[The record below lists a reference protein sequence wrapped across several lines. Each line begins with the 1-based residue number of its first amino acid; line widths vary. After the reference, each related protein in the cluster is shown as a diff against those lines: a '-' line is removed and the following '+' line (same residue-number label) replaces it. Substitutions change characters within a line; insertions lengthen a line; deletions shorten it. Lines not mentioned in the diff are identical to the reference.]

1 LRSTPSSAPPDRPL
15 HRRGWLIIAAGVV
28 VVASVAGI
36 VAALTASDD
45 GDSGVTT
52 TRDVSV
58 GGRAGIGEQAPDFE
72 LPALDGGGT
81 VRLSDFRGQ
90 PVVLNFW
97 ASYCK
102 PCRDEFPL
110 FKQTL
115 AQHAGDDLA
124 VVGVAFEDIPSDSRA
139 FVRKLRADWPNG
151 VDERGTVGRNDYGI
165 RALPQT
171 FFIRPDGTI
180 ADRFFA
186 GLTTR
191 ADLQEPLAK
200 ILNN

>member
-1 LRSTPSSAPPDRPL
+1 M
-15 HRRGWLIIAAGVV
+15 

-45 GDSGVTT
+45 DDTGITP

-58 GGRAGIGEQAPDFE
+58 GDRAEIGDEAPDFE
-72 LPALDGGGT
+72 LPALEGDGT
-81 VRLSDFRGQ
+81 VRLSDFRGR

-110 FKQTL
+110 FKEALRKHT
-115 AQHAGDDLA
+115 DEDLA

-151 VDERGTVGRNDYGI
+151 VDERGAVGRNDYGI

-171 FFIRPDGTI
+171 FFIRRDGTI

-186 GLTTR
+186 GLTSE
-191 ADLQEPLAK
+191 ADLQEPLEK
-200 ILNN
+200 ILN